1 MAQVLAEHLEMIE
14 PPGKPEE
21 VEPLSLF
28 PPDCDSIRHGPRF
41 QELVGEGAD
50 SGAQE
55 KVV

>member
-1 MAQVLAEHLEMIE
+1 MLAEHLEMIE